1 MEKINFGDRV
11 KSLSIPR
18 CQVASNTRGCAIV
31 IDFCP
36 RVKQVAYDPELKC
49 RVEVSQ
55 DDCINYHLNARI
67 NYMLLIGR
75 LNTDMKGRVC
85 DSSIQLEYLSMADS
99 VYNAFVDNA
108 ANFGNFEVI
117 QLVRKERS
125 VNDKYGYVEPQCT
138 RAHTEIPQ
146 EVFDQVNLLR
156 EDTEKLE
163 AIWAMI
169 DQDTSITMDQYLKR
183 LEEKQNEGGAS
194 PALPPQQHQRPAV
207 GSQQAAQKK
216 IGAKPP
222 VSKQSAAKP
231 TTKPAQAPSPQASAQ
246 PAAQQPSNGSVA
258 DPTDE
263 PGGGEDF
270 GDNDFGDFNN
280 DDFGG
285 SDFN

>member
-31 IDFCP
+31 IDLCP
-36 RVKQVAYDPELKC
+36 RVKQIAYDPDLKC

-85 DSSIQLEYLSMADS
+85 DASMQLEYLSMADS

-108 ANFGNFEVI
+108 NNFGQFEVI
-117 QLVRKERS
+117 QLIRKERS

-156 EDTEKLE
+156 EDPEKLE

-183 LEEKQNEGGAS
+183 LEEKQNESGVS
-194 PALPPQQHQRPAV
+194 PALPPQQHQRPAL

-222 VSKQSAAKP
+222 VAKQATAKPQAPAQAAKP
-231 TTKPAQAPSPQASAQ
+231 QAPA
-246 PAAQQPSNGSVA
+246 VT

-263 PGGGEDF
+263 PGGGDDF
-270 GDNDFGDFNN
+270 GANDFGDFNN

-285 SDFN
+285 GDFA